1 VPDVWSVTGVSG
13 KGTMKNFKAM
23 MAEARLPER
32 TVDVC
37 LRGDLVAD
45 FQALE
50 AELDAARIAAGD
62 SLDAG
67 TEADGI
73 IERMEA
79 VKALMRE
86 STYPVRLRAMRGPDF
101 RALFAQ
107 HPPRRNDAGEID
119 AAERGFDF
127 NVDTFFEPLLRAC
140 LVDPEIV
147 SKDDWDSFVG
157 GITDYQFN
165 ELAITC
171 LSLNRGK
178 VDIPFS
184 LAASQ
189 MKRTSGGE

>member
-1 VPDVWSVTGVSG
+1 MSSN
-13 KGTMKNFKAM
+13 GTMKNYKAM
-23 MAEARLPER
+23 ITEARLPER

-62 SLDAG
+62 SLDTG
-67 TEADGI
+67 TGEI
-73 IERMEA
+73 IAKMEA
-79 VKALMRE
+79 IQSLMRE
-86 STYPVRLRAMRGPDF
+86 NTYPVRLRALKGPDF
-101 RALFAQ
+101 RALLAQ
-107 HPPRRNDAGEID
+107 HPARRNEAGEID

-140 LVDPEIV
+140 MIDPELV
-147 SKDDWDSFVG
+147 AKDDWNQFLG
-157 GITDYQFN
+157 AITDYQFN

-171 LSLNRGK
+171 LNICRGK

-184 LAASQ
+184 LVAST
-189 MKRTSGGE
+189 MKRSSGDE